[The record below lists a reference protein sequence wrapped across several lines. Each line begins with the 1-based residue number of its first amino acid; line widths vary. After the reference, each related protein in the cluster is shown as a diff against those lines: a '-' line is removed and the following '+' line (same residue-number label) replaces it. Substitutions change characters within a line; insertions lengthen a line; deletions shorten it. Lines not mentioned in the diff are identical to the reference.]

1 MSTIDEKLNE
11 VLDIAEEVFEGKK
24 EVAIVPST
32 TPKNTDPDV
41 DFETGR
47 ENLYKLLAK
56 GNEAIDGILSL
67 AKEGVN
73 IAICARNEEKLHNAV
88 NEIKSKT
95 KVEVI
100 PIVAD
105 LSDVNNIKEKIVDK
119 VLQEF
124 GSIDIL
130 LINSGGPKP
139 GVFSDFSSD
148 DWDISYHM
156 VLKYVVEL
164 YKHIIPI
171 MKNNKWG
178 RIINVT
184 SVSVKE
190 PLNYLVLSNSIRSA
204 VVAWA
209 KSLSVDVGKDGVTV
223 NSILTGYFDTERIKE
238 LNKEKS
244 KSLNISEDEVL
255 EKMKSLV
262 PINRLGK
269 TEEYGFLVSF
279 LSSDKAAY
287 INGAS
292 IPIDGGLLKSY

>member
-1 MSTIDEKLNE
+1 MKIDL
-11 VLDIAEEVFEGKK
+11 AGKK
-24 EVAIVPST
+24 ALIGGSSKGIGLGIASQLAESGASVCLMARNKSKLEEIINQLPNSENHSYLIVDFSNFEEYKIKIEAYLENNQVDILVNNTQGPPAGNSLSKDIDSYQEAFDLLFKSIVYTTSLIVP
-32 TPKNTDPDV
+32 KMQ
-41 DFETGR
+41 
-47 ENLYKLLAK
+47 K
-56 GNEAIDGILSL
+56 
-67 AKEGVN
+67 
-73 IAICARNEEKLHNAV
+73 
-88 NEIKSKT
+88 
-95 KVEVI
+95 
-100 PIVAD
+100 
-105 LSDVNNIKEKIVDK
+105 
-119 VLQEF
+119 
-124 GSIDIL
+124 
-130 LINSGGPKP
+130 
-139 GVFSDFSSD
+139 
-148 DWDISYHM
+148 
-156 VLKYVVEL
+156 
-164 YKHIIPI
+164 
-171 MKNNKWG
+171 NKWG

-223 NSILTGYFDTERIKE
+223 NSILTGYFDTERIKD

-269 TEEYGFLVSF
+269 TEEFGYLVSF

>member
-1 MSTIDEKLNE
+1 LSKNIESYQEAFDLLFKSVVYTTSL
-11 VLDIAEEVFEGKK
+11 
-24 EVAIVPST
+24 IVP
-32 TPKNTDPDV
+32 KM
-41 DFETGR
+41 
-47 ENLYKLLAK
+47 
-56 GNEAIDGILSL
+56 
-67 AKEGVN
+67 
-73 IAICARNEEKLHNAV
+73 
-88 NEIKSKT
+88 IK
-95 KVEVI
+95 
-100 PIVAD
+100 
-105 LSDVNNIKEKIVDK
+105 
-119 VLQEF
+119 
-124 GSIDIL
+124 
-130 LINSGGPKP
+130 
-139 GVFSDFSSD
+139 
-148 DWDISYHM
+148 
-156 VLKYVVEL
+156 
-164 YKHIIPI
+164 
-171 MKNNKWG
+171 NKWG

-209 KSLSVDVGKDGVTV
+209 KSLSVDVGKGGVTV
-223 NSILTGYFDTERIKE
+223 NSILTGYFDTERIKD

-269 TEEYGFLVSF
+269 TEEFGYLVSF

>member
-1 MSTIDEKLNE
+1 MKIDLS
-11 VLDIAEEVFEGKK
+11 GKK
-24 EVAIVPST
+24 ALIGGSS
-32 TPKNTDPDV
+32 K
-41 DFETGR
+41 GIG
-47 ENLYKLLAK
+47 LGIAKQLAES
-56 GNEAIDGILSL
+56 GASVCLM
-67 AKEGVN
+67 
-73 IAICARNEEKLHNAV
+73 ARNETKLKELILKLPSSENQNHDYLV
-88 NEIKSKT
+88 VVFSSFDRFKIIIEEY
-95 KVEVI
+95 V
-100 PIVAD
+100 D
-105 LSDVNNIKEKIVDK
+105 NNR
-119 VLQEF
+119 
-124 GSIDIL
+124 IDIL
-130 LINSGGPKP
+130 INNTQGPPAGNSLSKDIESYQEAFDLLFKSVVYTTSLIVPK
-139 GVFSDFSSD
+139 
-148 DWDISYHM
+148 M
-156 VLKYVVEL
+156 LK
-164 YKHIIPI
+164 
-171 MKNNKWG
+171 NKWG

-223 NSILTGYFDTERIKE
+223 NSILTGYFDTERIKD

-269 TEEYGFLVSF
+269 TEEYGYLVSF

>member
-1 MSTIDEKLNE
+1 MKIDL
-11 VLDIAEEVFEGKK
+11 AGKK
-24 EVAIVPST
+24 ALIGGSS
-32 TPKNTDPDV
+32 K
-41 DFETGR
+41 GIG
-47 ENLYKLLAK
+47 LGIASQLAES
-56 GNEAIDGILSL
+56 GASVCLM
-67 AKEGVN
+67 
-73 IAICARNEEKLHNAV
+73 ARNESKLKEIV
-88 NEIKSKT
+88 NQLPNSENHSYLVVDFSNFEEYKIIIEAYLENNQ
-95 KVEVI
+95 VDI
-100 PIVAD
+100 
-105 LSDVNNIKEKIVDK
+105 LVNNTQGPPAGNSLSKDIDSYQEAFDLLFKSIVYTT
-119 VLQEF
+119 
-124 GSIDIL
+124 S
-130 LINSGGPKP
+130 LIVPK
-139 GVFSDFSSD
+139 
-148 DWDISYHM
+148 M
-156 VLKYVVEL
+156 QK
-164 YKHIIPI
+164 
-171 MKNNKWG
+171 NKWG

-269 TEEYGFLVSF
+269 TEEYGYLVSF
-279 LSSDKAAY
+279 LSSDKASY

-292 IPIDGGLLKSY
+292 IPIDGGLLRSY